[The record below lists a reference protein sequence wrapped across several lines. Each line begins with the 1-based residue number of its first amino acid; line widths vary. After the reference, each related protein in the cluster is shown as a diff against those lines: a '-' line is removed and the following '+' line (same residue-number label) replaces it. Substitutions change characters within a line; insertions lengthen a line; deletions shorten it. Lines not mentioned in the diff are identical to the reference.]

1 MAINGPPGPVIAADH
16 FLHDSTNAL
25 IFAYLRRPVTTM
37 SVNIMRQIRVFGL
50 GTSRHKIDLGTRL
63 PSTATFLAILVAH
76 LLIVSLAMCSDLS
89 LKDG

>member
-1 MAINGPPGPVIAADH
+1 MAINAPPGPVIAADH

-37 SVNIMRQIRVFGL
+37 SVNNEANMSLWTGYESTCSIN
-50 GTSRHKIDLGTRL
+50 LGTRL